1 MQKSLLGVEKV
12 DDRLAQDGKSVGGGQ
27 GTCGAVSGPGGGGV
41 GIHVNTIAKME
52 RRGSSLL
59 TSGFDTVQRVTE
71 VFRAAGVI
79 FIDDGEDH
87 GVGVM
92 LSVPASA
99 IATKKVRRKAVVP
112 SPPRKPR
119 PRRS

>member
-1 MQKSLLGVEKV
+1 MIDLLKTGNQLVAARGLAGLSQAQV
-12 DDRLAQDGKSVGGGQ
+12 ADR
-27 GTCGAVSGPGGGGV
+27 V